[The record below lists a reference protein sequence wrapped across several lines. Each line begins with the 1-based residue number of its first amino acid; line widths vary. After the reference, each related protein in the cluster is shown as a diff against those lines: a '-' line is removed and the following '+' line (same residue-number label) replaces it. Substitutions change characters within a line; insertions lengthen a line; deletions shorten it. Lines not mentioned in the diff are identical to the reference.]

1 MVMTWKRAGMASMAG
16 APKRTRA
23 SRKLRM
29 KPPTIA
35 GSASGSV
42 IVRMTARRPAP
53 AMRAASSRSAGVAVS
68 AALVR
73 MKTTGNV

>member
-1 MVMTWKRAGMASMAG
+1 MTWKRAGMASMAG
-16 APKRTRA
+16 APKSTSA
-23 SRKLRM
+23 SRNARM

-42 IVRMTARRPAP
+42 IVRITASRPAP
-53 AMRAASSRSAGVAVS
+53 AIRAASSRSAGVAVS

-73 MKTTGNV
+73 MKTTGKV